1 MLDQKQYL
9 VFKDHIVPLP
19 ELITEMEW
27 GLQQGHIPLP
37 KLVQDVV
44 PGSQKQF
51 DAPIMIREWQNAR
64 EQRKRMGNLRLL
76 YWLDAFRDAKCSLPH
91 DSVLAC

>member
-1 MLDQKQYL
+1 MLAQKQYL

-27 GLQQGHIPLP
+27 GLQQDHIPLP

-51 DAPIMIREWQNAR
+51 DAPSMI
-64 EQRKRMGNLRLL
+64 
-76 YWLDAFRDAKCSLPH
+76 
-91 DSVLAC
+91 